1 MLEAINEGS
10 DVLMVPKGP
19 NVYRAP
25 RSIRFFAP
33 AERDVSF
40 QVLIHQYIA
49 LRWSAKQLLG
59 REVYKHLA
67 PLEPDS
73 RLLKLLS

>member
-1 MLEAINEGS
+1 MLEAINAGS
-10 DVLMVPKGP
+10 DVSAKD
-19 NVYRAP
+19 AS
-25 RSIRFFAP
+25 SIRSLPLAVLQSP
-33 AERDVSF
+33 VLTNVSTHS
-40 QVLIHQYIA
+40 LHQYIA

-73 RLLKLLS
+73 GLLKLLS